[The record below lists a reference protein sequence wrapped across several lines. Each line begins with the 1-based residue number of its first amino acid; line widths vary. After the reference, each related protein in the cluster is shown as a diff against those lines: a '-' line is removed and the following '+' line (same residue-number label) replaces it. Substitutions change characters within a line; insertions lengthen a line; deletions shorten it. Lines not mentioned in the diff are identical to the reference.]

1 MVSDVAHVHLPV
13 PEKIELLVVCSEQL
27 HSLPLLPIHP
37 ASCQKMPTLCSES
50 LLIGTGQRVCLGTLG
65 LIPKDSHVLELL
77 GYTSSKNIVV
87 DLLIGPNGKGAVFDM
102 YKQEDLVLPSGLK
115 G

>member
-1 MVSDVAHVHLPV
+1 MVSDVAHVHLTV
-13 PEKIELLVVCSEQL
+13 QEKFELLVIRSEQL
-27 HSLPLLPIHP
+27 QSLPLLPIHSV
-37 ASCQKMPTLCSES
+37 SCQKMSNLCPES

-65 LIPKDSHVLELL
+65 LVPKDSHISELL
-77 GYTSSKNIVV
+77 GYASSKNVV
-87 DLLIGPNGKGAVFDM
+87 VGLLIGPNGKGAVFDM

>member
-13 PEKIELLVVCSEQL
+13 PEKFELLVIRSEQL
-27 HSLPLLPIHP
+27 HSLPLLPIHSV
-37 ASCQKMPTLCSES
+37 SCQKMSNLCPES

-65 LIPKDSHVLELL
+65 LIPKDSHVSELL